1 MKKILVTTT
10 ETLQGWEI
18 VNYIEPIYSNLMV
31 GANFFSDFGASF
43 TDIFGGRATRYEKSI
58 QLLNE
63 KAVEF
68 LKAKARGLGANC
80 ILGLKVDVDEVS
92 GKNMQMFMI
101 TAWGT
106 AVVVKNAVNPIQQSN
121 SKEVDKDKINERA
134 NIIRLVEGLA
144 SDSFKLTLKDLQ
156 IIVDTR
162 SAMFKD
168 TLLKK
173 FKKLDSVNFANND
186 DYKEVLKLYN
196 DYFSTL
202 SVEEAIPLFYNDL
215 LLETES
221 HYLNKVFE
229 LIKNND
235 LVDYNFINQLLD
247 GDLKKRK
254 LALNILQADKPTYN
268 MDDIAALEKTL
279 VHLIKAFPV
288 KITIGLK
295 KGFLSSTEKEVWTC
309 TCGTSNSMELK
320 FCNSCTNDHHGFRS
334 DELQLSQIITLLS
347 NKLEALKVMI

>member
-1 MKKILVTTT
+1 MFLYSLVLDLCKPYYEKVLVTTT
-10 ETLQGWEI
+10 ESLQGWEI

-63 KAVEF
+63 KAVE
-68 LKAKARGLGANC
+68 LIKVKARGLGANC

-106 AVVVKNAVNPIQQSN
+106 AVIVKNAVNPIQHSN
-121 SKEVDKDKINERA
+121 SKEIDKDKINERA
-134 NIIRLVEGLA
+134 NIIRLAKASA
-144 SDSFKLTLKDLQ
+144 SDSFKLLLKDLQ

-168 TLLKK
+168 ILLSK
-173 FKKLDSVNFANND
+173 FKKLDSVNFNNND
-186 DYKEVLKLYN
+186 DYKEAVKLYN

-202 SVEEAIPLFYNDL
+202 NAEDAIPLFYNDL
-215 LLETES
+215 LSETES
-221 HYLNKVFE
+221 HYLNKVLE

-247 GDLKKRK
+247 SDLKKRK

-268 MDDIAALEKTL
+268 IDDIAALEKTI
-279 VHLIKAFPV
+279 VHLKEAFPSKV
-288 KITIGLK
+288 TIGLK

-309 TCGTSNSMELK
+309 TAAPQMRWS
-320 FCNSCTNDHHGFRS
+320 
-334 DELQLSQIITLLS
+334 
-347 NKLEALKVMI
+347 